1 MKRDDEG
8 GVDLALDRALQPRVL
23 HRPVAAHARG
33 PLGAPIQ
40 EAPPGE
46 AEQSLGGGRG
56 EAEEER
62 LRHLMV
68 LPELLVVHR
77 ADARQRA
84 VRDERDGARG
94 VIHLRDEHLH
104 QRTELHALAHGL
116 EHLLKSRQEDPGVH
130 RDVRHLAHV
139 RVTRADL
146 LRSDHLQ
153 RGRELREAI
162 KRGFTP
168 VVRASDVPTAAAAA
182 ARALARARAAAAVRA
197 VRVPIRA
204 GGAAETRVAVR
215 AHRRLRAEIGRGE
228 IFLSGTSTG
237 AEDWMSAPR
246 ASSSTSQFPAR
257 SRPFSFSTPPARS
270 PRRRPGCWR
279 GIHPARPRRRS
290 STCPRGCSRR
300 PPRSR
305 FSSRWA

>member
-1 MKRDDEG
+1 
-8 GVDLALDRALQPRVL
+8 
-23 HRPVAAHARG
+23 
-33 PLGAPIQ
+33 
-40 EAPPGE
+40 
-46 AEQSLGGGRG
+46 
-56 EAEEER
+56 
-62 LRHLMV
+62 MV

-168 VVRASDVPTAAAAA
+168 VVRASDVPAAAAAA

-204 GGAAETRVAVR
+204 GGAAETRVALR
-215 AHRRLRAEIGRGE
+215 AHRRLRAEIGRGGRF
-228 IFLSGTSTG
+228 FLSRHLDGRG
-237 AEDWMSAPR
+237 GLDVRAEGLVKHVPI
-246 ASSSTSQFPAR
+246 SQPV
-257 SRPFSFSTPPARS
+257 PVLFSFFNPLQRAHPVAVRDVGEEFIQPNLVAEVPHVLADAPGVHRGRVFRRAGHDLAR
-270 PRRRPGCWR
+270 C
-279 GIHPARPRRRS
+279 
-290 STCPRGCSRR
+290 
-300 PPRSR
+300 
-305 FSSRWA
+305 